1 MRWLLCQLVL
11 LFEVALFA
19 RVILSW
25 FPLQRGGVM
34 AKINRFLIRVTD
46 PVLEPVRR
54 VLPRMGMF
62 DLSPIIVF
70 LVLEI
75 VVRGL
80 ILQCYSA

>member
-1 MRWLLCQLVL
+1 MGLLCQLVL

-25 FPLQRGGVM
+25 FPLQPGGAMSKV
-34 AKINRFLIRVTD
+34 NRFLVRVTD

-80 ILQCYSA
+80 ILKCYSA

>member
-1 MRWLLCQLVL
+1 MQLLCQLVL

-25 FPLQRGGVM
+25 FPLQSGGVM
-34 AKINRFLIRVTD
+34 AKVNRFLIRVTD

-70 LVLEI
+70 LLLEI

-80 ILQCYSA
+80 ILRCYTA

>member
-1 MRWLLCQLVL
+1 MALLCQVVL

-25 FPLQRGGVM
+25 FPLQPGGVM
-34 AKINRFLIRVTD
+34 AKVNGFLVRITD

-54 VLPRMGMF
+54 MLPRMGMF

-70 LVLEI
+70 LVLEV

-80 ILQCYSA
+80 ILRCYSA

>member
-1 MRWLLCQLVL
+1 MGLLCQLVL

-25 FPLQRGGVM
+25 FPLQPGGVM
-34 AKINRFLIRVTD
+34 AKVNRFLLRVTD

-62 DLSPIIVF
+62 DLSPILVF

-75 VVRGL
+75 VVRNL
-80 ILQCYSA
+80 ILQCYAM

>member
-1 MRWLLCQLVL
+1 MKTVLCQLVL

-34 AKINRFLIRVTD
+34 AKVNGFLVRITD

-54 VLPRMGMF
+54 ALPRMGMF
-62 DLSPIIVF
+62 DLSPILVF

-75 VVRGL
+75 VVRNL
-80 ILQCYSA
+80 ILQCYAM

>member
-1 MRWLLCQLVL
+1 MRSLLCQLVL

-25 FPLQRGGVM
+25 FPLQGGGVM
-34 AKINRFLIRVTD
+34 AKINRFLVRVTD

-54 VLPRMGMF
+54 MLPRMGMF

>member
-1 MRWLLCQLVL
+1 MRTLLCQIVL

-25 FPLQRGGVM
+25 FPLQPGGTM
-34 AKINRFLIRVTD
+34 ARVNGFLVRITD

-70 LVLEI
+70 LGLEI

-80 ILQCYSA
+80 VLRCYSA

>member
-1 MRWLLCQLVL
+1 MRSLLCQLVL

-25 FPLQRGGVM
+25 FPLQGGGVM

>member
-1 MRWLLCQLVL
+1 MRSLLCQLVL

-25 FPLQRGGVM
+25 FPLQGGGVM
-34 AKINRFLIRVTD
+34 AKINRFLVRVTD

-80 ILQCYSA
+80 LLQCYSA

>member
-1 MRWLLCQLVL
+1 MALLCQLVL

-25 FPLQRGGVM
+25 FPLQPGGAM
-34 AKINRFLIRVTD
+34 AKVNRFLVRITD

-54 VLPRMGMF
+54 MLPRMGMF

-70 LVLEI
+70 LALEV

-80 ILQCYSA
+80 ILRCYSA

>member
-1 MRWLLCQLVL
+1 MISLLCQLVL
-11 LFEVALFA
+11 LYEVAILG

-25 FPLQRGGVM
+25 FPLQPGGVM
-34 AKINRFLIRVTD
+34 TKVNRFLLRITD

-62 DLSPIIVF
+62 DLSPIIVL
-70 LVLEI
+70 LVLQI

-80 ILQCYSA
+80 ILQCGVA

>member
-1 MRWLLCQLVL
+1 MKTVLCQLVL

-25 FPLQRGGVM
+25 FQLQRGGIM
-34 AKINRFLIRVTD
+34 AKVNGFLVRITD

-54 VLPRMGMF
+54 ALPRMGMF
-62 DLSPIIVF
+62 DLSPILVF

-75 VVRGL
+75 VVRNL
-80 ILQCYSA
+80 ILQCYAM

>member
-1 MRWLLCQLVL
+1 MGLLCQLVL
-11 LFEVALFA
+11 LFEVTLFA
-19 RVILSW
+19 RVIMSW
-25 FPLQRGGVM
+25 FPLQPGGAM
-34 AKINRFLIRVTD
+34 AKVNRILIRATD

-80 ILQCYSA
+80 ILKCYSA

>member
-1 MRWLLCQLVL
+1 MRSLLCQLVL

-34 AKINRFLIRVTD
+34 AKINGFLVRVTD
-46 PVLEPVRR
+46 PVLEPVRK

-80 ILQCYSA
+80 LLQCYSA

>member
-1 MRWLLCQLVL
+1 MGLLCQLVL

-25 FPLQRGGVM
+25 FPLQSGGAM
-34 AKINRFLIRVTD
+34 AKVNRFLIRVTD

-80 ILQCYSA
+80 ILKCYSA

>member
-1 MRWLLCQLVL
+1 MRSLLCQLVL
-11 LFEVALFA
+11 LFEVSLFA

-25 FPLQRGGVM
+25 FPLQGGGVM
-34 AKINRFLIRVTD
+34 AKVNRFLIRVTD

>member
-1 MRWLLCQLVL
+1 MALLCQLVL

-25 FPLQRGGVM
+25 FPLQPGGAM
-34 AKINRFLIRVTD
+34 AKVNRFLVRITD

-54 VLPRMGMF
+54 MLPRMGMF
-62 DLSPIIVF
+62 DLSPILVF
-70 LVLEI
+70 LVLEV

-80 ILQCYSA
+80 ILRCYSA

>member
-1 MRWLLCQLVL
+1 MGLLCQLVL

-25 FPLQRGGVM
+25 FPLQPGGAM
-34 AKINRFLIRVTD
+34 AKVNRFLLRVTD

-80 ILQCYSA
+80 ILKCYSA

>member
-1 MRWLLCQLVL
+1 
-11 LFEVALFA
+11 
-19 RVILSW
+19 
-25 FPLQRGGVM
+25 M
-34 AKINRFLIRVTD
+34 AKVNRFLLRVTD

-80 ILQCYSA
+80 ILKCYSA

>member
-1 MRWLLCQLVL
+1 MRSLLCQVVL

-25 FPLQRGGVM
+25 FPLQPGSVM
-34 AKINRFLIRVTD
+34 GKVNRFLIRVTD

-54 VLPRMGMF
+54 MLPRMGMF
-62 DLSPIIVF
+62 DLSPILVF
-70 LVLEI
+70 LALEI

-80 ILQCYSA
+80 LLRCYSA

>member
-1 MRWLLCQLVL
+1 MRSLLCQVVL

-25 FPLQRGGVM
+25 LPLQPGSVM
-34 AKINRFLIRVTD
+34 GKVNRFLIRVTD

-54 VLPRMGMF
+54 MLPRMGMF
-62 DLSPIIVF
+62 DLSPILVF
-70 LVLEI
+70 LALEI

-80 ILQCYSA
+80 LLRCYSA

>member
-1 MRWLLCQLVL
+1 MGLLCQLVL

-25 FPLQRGGVM
+25 FPLQPGGAM
-34 AKINRFLIRVTD
+34 AKVNRFLVRVTD

-80 ILQCYSA
+80 ILRCYSA

>member
-1 MRWLLCQLVL
+1 MRSLLCQLVL

-25 FPLQRGGVM
+25 FPLQRGGAM
-34 AKINRFLIRVTD
+34 AKVNGFLVRVTD

-80 ILQCYSA
+80 VLQCYSA